1 MIFYILFS
9 CSKIVFKDWNSE
21 KKKSKKINK
30 KNLIL
35 DIYET
40 YQKILLIKKM
50 GCLIEGIPREQHIRI
65 LKEEKER
72 LLKELESRRN
82 SQLQTQRTEFSAQLE
97 KRLKEEREKIQLEF
111 EEKLSTNALSSTD
124 KKLNAYKEYQ
134 AIIEKRV
141 EERVSK
147 AIENLSKIG
156 ISVRPILFSEGN
168 KN

>member
-1 MIFYILFS
+1 
-9 CSKIVFKDWNSE
+9 
-21 KKKSKKINK
+21 
-30 KNLIL
+30 
-35 DIYET
+35 
-40 YQKILLIKKM
+40 M

-97 KRLKEEREKIQLEF
+97 KRLKEEREKIQFEF